1 MGSKNIRRDATTI
14 SAKTMLTC
22 CAKESGMDI
31 VVELATKP
39 TASGGGLID
48 GSKPLQ

>member
-1 MGSKNIRRDATTI
+1 MGKKTSGDATTI
-14 SAKTMLTC
+14 SFSMLLTC

-48 GSKPLQ
+48 KPLQ